1 MDDSDVRE
9 LLHQVADVPG
19 PDPRIPPT
27 VVRRVRRRRVIAVG
41 TTLVTACLIGA
52 VAVAGTRA
60 LLSSD
65 ATRRPAHRPVQPA
78 PTALDPLAYVL
89 DGDIYVADGDGS
101 NPVRIADGRP
111 EGECVPGGSGE
122 YSAEG
127 PMWSPDGRY
136 LAFRHTNCQ
145 DASKTWKDVVISDP
159 EGNVVA
165 SFPSEGWQISWSPD
179 STRVAV
185 WVVFEKTIGVYGLDG
200 MRQKVLTVPPRM
212 MAGGDFD
219 PVWSP
224 DGASLWVPFSV
235 EVPLDGSPPRQFQS
249 DDPRAKGATYSSDGS
264 RVAYVASNGS
274 LVVAGADGS
283 RAREV
288 IEPGAPER
296 FQTPVWSPTGDRIAF
311 RYSETGDWPEG
322 SELRVIDV
330 ATGTVTSLVGTTGGS
345 DFLQV
350 IEFSSDGEQILYSRT
365 EDYDRGA
372 MSLWSVHADGSDP
385 RLLVSGTDRGDWE
398 SVGRTP

>member
-1 MDDSDVRE
+1 MDDTDVRE

-19 PDPRIPPT
+19 PDTRIPLT
-27 VVRRVRRRRVIAVG
+27 VVRRVRRRRMIAVG
-41 TTLVTACLIGA
+41 TALVAVCLIG
-52 VAVAGTRA
+52 VVTVAGTRA

-65 ATRRPAHRPVQPA
+65 AARRPAHRPVQPA
-78 PTALDPLAYVL
+78 PTALGALAYVL
-89 DGDIYVADGDGS
+89 NGDIYVAEGDGS

-111 EGECVPGGSGE
+111 EGDCVPGGSGE
-122 YSAEG
+122 YWAEG

-179 STRVAV
+179 STRLAV

-200 MRQKVLTVPPRM
+200 VRQKVLTVPARM

-235 EVPLDGSPPRQFQS
+235 EVPLDGSAPRQLPP
-249 DDPRAKGATYSSDGS
+249 DDPRAQDAAYSADGS
-264 RVAYVASNGS
+264 RAAYVASNGS
-274 LVVAGADGS
+274 LVVAAAEGS
-283 RAREV
+283 HAREV
-288 IEPGAPER
+288 IDPGVPGR
-296 FQTPVWSPTGDRIAF
+296 LMNPVLSPTGDRIVF
-311 RYSETGDWPEG
+311 RYAETPVFPHG

-330 ATGTVTSLVGTTGGS
+330 ATGTVTSLVGKGGS
-345 DFLQV
+345 DFQSV
-350 IEFSSDGEQILYSRT
+350 IEFSPDGDQILFYST
-365 EDYDRGA
+365 TDGGRGA
-372 MSLWSVHADGSDP
+372 TSLWSVHADGSDP
-385 RLLVSGTDRGDWE
+385 RLLVSGTDRGDWQPV
-398 SVGRTP
+398 SRTR